1 MAADLIVLPSP
12 QADTEALADRTA
24 TALRTALQEKN
35 RVNLCVTGGATP
47 RPAYQRLAQA
57 DGIEWNRVH
66 LFWTDERSVPPD
78 HPESNHAMVAESLIR
93 PASIPESNIHKMPG
107 TCPPD
112 QGAAIYE
119 QALAQFFGDD
129 LWN

>member
-12 QADTEALADRTA
+12 QAVTEALADRTA

-35 RVNLCVTGGATP
+35 RVNLCVTGGSTP

-78 HPESNHAMVAESLIR
+78 
-93 PASIPESNIHKMPG
+93 
-107 TCPPD
+107 
-112 QGAAIYE
+112 
-119 QALAQFFGDD
+119 
-129 LWN
+129 